1 MLYILHGENELQ
13 RQEALSAI
21 IERSGLSPD
30 LRNMNTEVLADAAL
44 TPGRLRQAFGAFPF
58 LGDVR
63 IVIVRDG
70 LGKARGQGA
79 EELVATLVD
88 VPPTTWLIFD
98 EGQSLS
104 LKHPA
109 LAQATTLKAEVQH
122 FALPNARELPA
133 WIIQRAQAYGGRID
147 GRAAALLAQNIG
159 SNLRLLDQEI
169 RKLLLYTGDRKDI
182 RSEDVQVMV
191 PYVQSA
197 DVIFQMVDAVGQ
209 RDAREAA
216 SYLHRLLEVGEHP
229 LSIFG
234 MVVRQFRLLIQVRW
248 LSDRRYTQQQI
259 LSRLKL
265 HPFVARKIQAQSDQF
280 NPVQLRAAYR
290 LLMETDLAIKHGEMP
305 AESALDLLVAQL
317 TRL

>member
-1 MLYILHGENELQ
+1 MLYVLHGENELQ
-13 RQEALSAI
+13 RQEALRAI
-21 IERSGLSPD
+21 VGKSGLAPD
-30 LRNMNTEVLADAAL
+30 LRDINTEILTDPAL
-44 TPGRLRQAFGAFPF
+44 TPGRLRQAFSAMPF
-58 LGDVR
+58 MGDVR
-63 IVIVRDG
+63 VVIVREA

-79 EELVATLVD
+79 GELVATLAD
-88 VPPTTWLIFD
+88 VPSTTWLIFD

-109 LAQATTLKAEVQH
+109 LAEAKRLNVEVQH
-122 FALPNARELPA
+122 FALPNARELPS
-133 WIIQRAQAYGGRID
+133 WIVKRTQAHGGRID
-147 GRAAALLAQNIG
+147 IRAAALLAQNIG

-169 RKLLLYTGDRKDI
+169 RKLLLYVGDRKDI
-182 RSEDVQVMV
+182 TAEDVQVMV

-209 RDAREAA
+209 RDARQAA

-248 LSDRRYTQQQI
+248 MSDRRYTQQQI
-259 LSRLKL
+259 LTRLKL

-280 NPVQLRAAYR
+280 NPAQLRAAYR
-290 LLMETDLAIKHGEMP
+290 LLMEADLAIKHGEMP
-305 AESALDLLVAQL
+305 ADMALDVLVAQL

>member
-1 MLYILHGENELQ
+1 MLYILHGENEFQ
-13 RQEALSAI
+13 RQEALKSI
-21 IERSGLSPD
+21 VEKSGLAPE
-30 LRNMNTEVLADAAL
+30 LRDINTEVLTESVV
-44 TPGRLRQAFGAFPF
+44 TPGRLRQAFSTIPF
-58 LGDVR
+58 MGDVR
-63 IVIVRDG
+63 LVIVREC
-70 LGKARGQGA
+70 LSKARGKGA
-79 EELVATLVD
+79 EELVAILAD
-88 VPPTTWLIFD
+88 VPSSTWLILD

-109 LAQATTLKAEVQH
+109 LVQAKNLNAQVHH
-122 FALPNARELPA
+122 FALPNPRELPG
-133 WIIQRAQAYGGRID
+133 WIVQRTQAHGGRID

-159 SNLRLLDQEI
+159 GNLRLLDQEI
-169 RKLLLYTGDRKDI
+169 RKLLLYTGDRKNITGD
-182 RSEDVQVMV
+182 DVQVMV

-209 RDAREAA
+209 RDARQAA

-248 LSDRRYTQQQI
+248 LSDRRHTQQQI
-259 LSRLKL
+259 IARLKL
-265 HPFVARKIQAQSDQF
+265 HPFVARKLQAQSDQF
-280 NPVQLRAAYR
+280 DPLQLREAYR

-305 AESALDLLVAQL
+305 AELALDLLIAQL

>member
-1 MLYILHGENELQ
+1 MLYILHGENEFQ
-13 RQEALSAI
+13 RQEAVRAI
-21 IERSGLSPD
+21 IGKSGLAPD
-30 LRNMNTEVLADAAL
+30 LRDYNTEILTDATV
-44 TPGRLRQAFGAFPF
+44 TPGRLRQAFSTIPF

-63 IVIVRDG
+63 VVIAREWLSKVRG
-70 LGKARGQGA
+70 RSA
-79 EELVATLVD
+79 EELVATLGD

-98 EGQSLS
+98 EGKSLS

-109 LAQATTLKAEVQH
+109 LAQAKHLNVQVHH
-122 FALPNARELPA
+122 FALPNPRELPT

-147 GRAAALLAQNIG
+147 TRAAALLAQNIG
-159 SNLRLLDQEI
+159 GNLRLLDQEI

-182 RSEDVQVMV
+182 TSEDVQIMV

-209 RDAREAA
+209 RDARQAA

-229 LSIFG
+229 LGIFG

-248 LSDRRYTQQQI
+248 LSDRRHTQQQI
-259 LSRLKL
+259 ATRLKL
-265 HPFVARKIQAQSDQF
+265 HPFVARKIHAQSDQF
-280 NPVQLRAAYR
+280 NPAQLRVAYR
-290 LLMETDLAIKHGEMP
+290 LLMETDLAIKRGQMP
-305 AESALDLLVAQL
+305 AESALDVLVAQL

>member
-1 MLYILHGENELQ
+1 MLYILHGENEFQ
-13 RQEALSAI
+13 RQEALRALV
-21 IERSGLSPD
+21 EKSGLPPD
-30 LRNMNTEVLADAAL
+30 LRDINTEVVADPAV
-44 TPGRLRQAFGAFPF
+44 TPGRLRQAFGTIPF

-63 IVIVRDG
+63 LVIVREC
-70 LGKARGQGA
+70 LSKARGKSA

-98 EGQSLS
+98 EGQSLP

-109 LAQATTLKAEVQH
+109 LAQAKSLNAQVHH
-122 FALPNARELPA
+122 FALPNPRDLPG
-133 WIIQRAQAYGGRID
+133 WIVQRTQAHGGRID
-147 GRAAALLAQNIG
+147 TRAAASLAQNIG
-159 SNLRLLDQEI
+159 GNLRLLDQEI

-182 RSEDVQVMV
+182 TSEDVQVMV

-209 RDAREAA
+209 RDARQAA

-229 LSIFG
+229 LSIFA

-259 LSRLKL
+259 VTRLKL
-265 HPFVARKIQAQSDQF
+265 HPFVGRKLQGQSDHF
-280 NPVQLRAAYR
+280 TPSQLRTAYH